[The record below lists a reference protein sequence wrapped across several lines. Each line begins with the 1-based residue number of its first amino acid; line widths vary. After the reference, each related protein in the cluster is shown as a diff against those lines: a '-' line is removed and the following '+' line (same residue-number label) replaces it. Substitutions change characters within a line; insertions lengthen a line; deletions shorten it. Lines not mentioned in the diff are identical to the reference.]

1 MPTGIIALFVVLAA
15 LATLAMLVR
24 GVVVM
29 GRGNDPTGSRSQALM
44 RARVKWQA
52 ITIVLVVVALLLFQG
67 AS

>member
-1 MPTGIIALFVVLAA
+1 MPTGIIAFFIVLAA
-15 LATLAMLVR
+15 LATLVMLVR
-24 GVVVM
+24 GVVIM
-29 GRGNDPTGSRSQALM
+29 GRGSDPTGARSQQLM